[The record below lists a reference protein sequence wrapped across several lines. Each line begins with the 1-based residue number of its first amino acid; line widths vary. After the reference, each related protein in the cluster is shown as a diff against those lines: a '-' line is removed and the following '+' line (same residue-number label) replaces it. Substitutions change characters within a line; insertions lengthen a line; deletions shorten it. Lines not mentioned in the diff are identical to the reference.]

1 MEKLFSIMKKNRV
14 IINNIAG
21 AFIIRGGALILSL
34 FTMPAYM
41 NYFNN
46 QTVLGLW
53 FTILSVLNWVLMF
66 DLGLGNGLRNKLP
79 IAMAEK
85 DDEKIQEY
93 ISSTYISTSILIAF
107 LSIVAYFVFPYI
119 PWNTIFNIDNSII
132 SHETLV
138 LSVKI
143 VFIGIMIQFLL
154 KLITSILYAI
164 QKSALVNLL
173 SLASSIIILIS
184 VSCVKTTDLE
194 SSLIV
199 MSWINVIAVN
209 VPLLIVSIII
219 FSTVLKKHRP
229 KFSKYRNKY
238 ALEILKIGS
247 VLLWLQ
253 VVFMVI
259 SSTNEFLISFLT
271 TPDSVVEYQTYN
283 KIFNSIS
290 SLFTLALAPIW
301 SAVTRAQSNKDFK
314 WIKKLSYILYIFGG
328 IVFLIEIAISPFLQ
342 VLIDIWLGKGAIEV
356 KLIYAIIFVISNSIF
371 VFHNIST
378 SIGNGMSYFKSQ
390 IIWMTFAALI
400 NIPLAVVFVNFTGG
414 WIGVVLANIV
424 SLLPFEIIQPIYM
437 KKHINLLIATSSGQ
451 APGCYEQNVNKH

>member
-1 MEKLFSIMKKNRV
+1 MEKLSSIIRKNKV

-21 AFIIRGGALILSL
+21 AFIIRGGALMLSL
-34 FTMPAYM
+34 FTMPAYI
-41 NYFNN
+41 NYFQN

-79 IAMAEK
+79 IAMAEN
-85 DDEKIQEY
+85 DDKKMQEY
-93 ISSTYISTSILIAF
+93 ISSTYISTAILVVV
-107 LSIVAYFVFPYI
+107 LSIIAYFVFKYI
-119 PWNTIFNIDNSII
+119 PWNIIFNIDNSII

-173 SLASSIIILIS
+173 SLTSSIIILIS
-184 VSCVKTTDLE
+184 VLRFKTTNLE
-194 SSLIV
+194 SGLVV

-209 VPLLIVSIII
+209 LPLLIVSIVI
-219 FSTVLKKHRP
+219 FSTVLKKNRP
-229 KFSKYRNKY
+229 SFRRYKNRY

-259 SSTNEFLISFLT
+259 SSTNEFLISFFT

-283 KIFNSIS
+283 KIFNAVS
-290 SLFTLALAPIW
+290 SLFTLALTPIW
-301 SAVTRAQSNKDFK
+301 SAVTRAQADKDFN
-314 WIKKLSYILYIFGG
+314 WIKKLSYVLFIFGG
-328 IVFLIEIAISPFLQ
+328 GVFLLEIALVPFLQ
-342 VLIDIWLGKGAIEV
+342 LLIDIWLGKGTIEV
-356 KLIYAIIFVISNSIF
+356 NVIYAIIFVISNSIF
-371 VFHNIST
+371 IFHNINT
-378 SIGNGMSYFKSQ
+378 SIGNGMSYFKTQ
-390 IIWMTFAALI
+390 IIWMTFAAI
-400 NIPLAVVFVNFTGG
+400 VNIPLAYLLVNITGG
-414 WIGVVLANIV
+414 WIGVVLANIF
-424 SLLPFEIIQPIYM
+424 SLVPFEIIQPIYLN
-437 KKHINLLIATSSGQ
+437 KHINLLIK
-451 APGCYEQNVNKH
+451 EQKIK

>member
-1 MEKLFSIMKKNRV
+1 MYMEKLFSIMKKNRV

-79 IAMAEK
+79 IAMAEN

-93 ISSTYISTSILIAF
+93 ISSTYISTAILIVI
-107 LSIVAYFVFPYI
+107 LSIAAYFVFPYI

-194 SSLIV
+194 SSLRV

-209 VPLLIVSIII
+209 LPLSIVSIII

-259 SSTNEFLISFLT
+259 SSTNEFLISFLV

-301 SAVTRAQSNKDFK
+301 SAITRAQANKDFK

-378 SIGNGMSYFKSQ
+378 SIGNGMSYFKPQ

-437 KKHINLLIATSSGQ
+437 KKHINLLVKDQKNNLIIR
-451 APGCYEQNVNKH
+451 